1 MGSKETLVLAIL
13 CLLFSRV
20 GWTLTNL
27 VLFEPI
33 ARGTGGRQPPAGC
46 GAGPAGGR
54 VWTRRGWG
62 WCCFCFLPQRGV
74 GGVAAPRLTL
84 PPKALHLARCGRVFA
99 AVEWRRTL
107 LRPVRTR
114 TAKPGVRG
122 LDLALSASARGVA
135 LVVGV
140 GVARLPASGMDC
152 AAVAT
157 ASPWRRTR
165 MAPWCYFSLV
175 R

>member
-84 PPKALHLARCGRVFA
+84 PPRALHLARCGRVFCGRALRGKCLRGGGGEGVLARRGCEGRVAPERCAELCGA
-99 AVEWRRTL
+99 AKLPRATERERTNNRRNGAAAF
-107 LRPVRTR
+107 LRPWS
-114 TAKPGVRG
+114 GG
-122 LDLALSASARGVA
+122 AR
-135 LVVGV
+135 
-140 GVARLPASGMDC
+140 C
-152 AAVAT
+152 
-157 ASPWRRTR
+157 
-165 MAPWCYFSLV
+165 
-175 R
+175 